1 MDMKQLEL
9 IEKFNIGAFLSGD
22 KSKEVRELYNGAR
35 RRMVE
40 VKLSDGAVLTKH
52 KAMEPI
58 SVLCLSGNGK
68 FTAGANLEESLDLS
82 AGVLITLDAGVEH
95 EVTAAPEIHLLVTK
109 FKDL

>member
-1 MDMKQLEL
+1 MKQIEL
-9 IEKFNIGAFLSGD
+9 IEKFNIGEPLAGN
-22 KSKEVRELYNGAR
+22 KSKQVREIYNGAR

-40 VKLSDGAVLTKH
+40 VKLSGSAVLTKH
-52 KAMEPI
+52 KASEPI
-58 SVLCLSGNGK
+58 SVLCLAGQGV